1 MRTYSIKELENLSGT
16 KAHTIRIWEQR
27 YELLNPSRTETGIRF
42 YSDDDLKKILATSVL
57 LKNGFKISR
66 IATLSKQEIQS
77 NLSEIENNA
86 NLSDAKIELSITNI
100 LNAGLAFNENLLMEE
115 FSKIES
121 LFDTVTIFSNIVYN
135 LLNRI
140 GIMWSKDEMSPLQE
154 HFISNIIRQKIISAT
169 NALPN
174 NNYNTKQIVL
184 FLPENETH
192 EIGVLLANFLLKSQ
206 QINTIYFGQQVPI
219 SNLLE
224 YINKFQI
231 KYAFGFIFFS
241 QGNKKQELLFS
252 KINEKCSDV
261 NFYWSGYIPNDK
273 LVKSLPN
280 HSIISSVDNI
290 NEIIKKI
297 KND

>member
-231 KYAFGFIFFS
+231 N
-241 QGNKKQELLFS
+241 QHNL
-252 KINEKCSDV
+252 SD
-261 NFYWSGYIPNDK
+261 
-273 LVKSLPN
+273 
-280 HSIISSVDNI
+280 
-290 NEIIKKI
+290 
-297 KND
+297 